1 MSSNQA
7 SPANSSPR
15 NVSDS
20 LSPRATVP
28 GPGLSDST
36 PAPAARSRQR
46 QAQLDQLEECWDTL
60 NTTVQDLVAAGARAS
75 KHEQHS
81 EYLAVR
87 SEWKLVTE
95 ELAVLKALLSSPPRS
110 REMEGG
116 LSHAAPP
123 PAATRPAQLRYKEY
137 PVHDSRFPR
146 LDKTVADFPRWFARL
161 QSFFDT
167 CVPAYPPVESDPD
180 KSRLRAVVQ
189 ALGTDTL
196 VERRTTR
203 AQCD

>member
-1 MSSNQA
+1 MSSNQHA
-7 SPANSSPR
+7 SPTTSLR

-20 LSPRATVP
+20 PSPRLTLQGP
-28 GPGLSDST
+28 GPKDST
-36 PAPAARSRQR
+36 PAPDARSRQR
-46 QAQLDQLEECWDTL
+46 QAQLAQLEDDWDTL
-60 NTTVQDLVAAGARAS
+60 NTTVQDLVVAGARAS
-75 KHEQHS
+75 KHERHS
-81 EYLAVR
+81 EYLAAR

-110 REMEGG
+110 REMESG
-116 LSHAAPP
+116 LSNAAPA

-137 PVHDSRFPR
+137 PVHDSRYPR

-180 KSRLRAVVQ
+180 KARLRAVVQ
-189 ALGTDTL
+189 ASSGDRLT
-196 VERRTTR
+196 
-203 AQCD
+203 C